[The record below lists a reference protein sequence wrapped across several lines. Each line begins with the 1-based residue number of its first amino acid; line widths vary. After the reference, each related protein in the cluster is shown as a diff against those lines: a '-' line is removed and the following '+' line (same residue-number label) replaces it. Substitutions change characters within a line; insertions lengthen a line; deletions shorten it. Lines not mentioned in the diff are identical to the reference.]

1 MLNKNSNIVFFIIL
15 FIILPL
21 VTTGCSRTESN
32 ILSVDK
38 EGNTTISNEAVTEA
52 INQEPPQAL
61 TDVEREGILYV
72 REEEKL
78 ARDVYSQLYK
88 VWGLNN
94 MNNIASS
101 EQTHLDAMKSLID
114 RYGLDDPVTGM
125 GTGEF
130 RDPKLQQLYNEL
142 VEKGS
147 KSEIDALEV
156 GAAIE
161 EIDIIDIEEYVAQTD
176 KQDIII
182 VYENLMKGSRNHLRY
197 FVSVLEKRGVTY
209 NLQYLPSDEYNA
221 IVNSDVERGRN

>member
-1 MLNKNSNIVFFIIL
+1 MRNKKIYIAFFIIL
-15 FIILPL
+15 LTILSL
-21 VTTGCSRTESN
+21 VTTGCSRTKSN

-38 EGNTTISNEAVTEA
+38 EGNTTISSEAVTEA

-61 TDVEREGILYV
+61 TDVERKGILFV

-88 VWGLNN
+88 VWDLNN

-101 EQTHLDAMKSLID
+101 EQTHMDAMKSLID

-130 RDPKLQQLYNEL
+130 RDPKLQQLYDEL
-142 VEKGS
+142 VEKGG

-161 EIDIIDIEEYVAQTD
+161 EIDIIDIEEYVAQTH
-176 KQDIII
+176 KQDIIT
-182 VYENLMKGSRNHLRY
+182 VYENLMKGSRNHLRS

-209 NLQYLPSDEYNA
+209 RPQYLASDEYNA